1 MYELDYLT
9 NDNNNLL
16 NNIKNYNNNNNNVL
30 NNKYSTRN
38 NSSNIYPKNSLN
50 NLNILSN
57 NNKFSQIDILDMN
70 LNAKNTV
77 YPQNTFNFKKKK

>member
-38 NSSNIYPKNSLN
+38 NSSNIYPKN